1 MVSTLLTF
9 MLFILPFLVSQRE
22 ISRPGL
28 YTGLWISLF
37 FWGRV
42 HALFAILTFGTA
54 LVEYVAVCLTRDVE
68 SHVGSSH
75 LWVPRSGARP
85 LTALLAIMMV
95 FCAFGNVCRDYGTT
109 LAMTETVQKTALA
122 LGFAG
127 SLTGPFL
134 FGALSDKT
142 GPFRAFMTLLFLGLS
157 AVFFTVLSP
166 DFPYFFPLGS
176 LLMQAVIG
184 GVFTLMPQ
192 LLIRF
197 YGRPQLVF
205 VLPLLLLFLAALW
218 TAALHFYETAD
229 ALPEDYLLTMI
240 FLLVAAAPLARHAWR
255 RRLSIL

>member
-1 MVSTLLTF
+1 MVPTLLTF

-22 ISRPGL
+22 MSRPGL
-28 YTGLWISLF
+28 YTALWISLF
-37 FWGRV
+37 FWGRI
-42 HALFAILTFGTA
+42 HPLFSILTFGTA
-54 LVEYVAVCLTRDVE
+54 LIDYVVTHRIQEAETPALST
-68 SHVGSSH
+68 H
-75 LWVPRSGARP
+75 LWVARSGARP
-85 LTALLAIMMV
+85 LTALLSIMMI
-95 FCAFGNVCRDYGTT
+95 FCAFGNVCRDYGAA
-109 LAMTETVQKTALA
+109 LAIPEAIQETALA

-157 AVFFTVLSP
+157 AVLFTVLSP

-184 GVFTLMPQ
+184 GVFTLTPQ
-192 LLIRF
+192 LLLRF
-197 YGRPQLVF
+197 YGRPQLVW

-218 TAALHFYETAD
+218 TAALRFYETAD

-255 RRLSIL
+255 RRLGVL